1 MGRFQ
6 RAHDPDRSGQ
16 LLLDDGEPAGLL
28 FWSHD
33 FADRDGTG
41 WFLALLEP
49 DGEEGDAPPV
59 RLDVSGDVD
68 LLAADEVLG
77 RGDWIARA
85 ETLELVTAA
94 AALDAAELALADALG

>member
-1 MGRFQ
+1 MARFQ
-6 RAHDPDRSGQ
+6 RAHDPDRPGQ

-33 FADRDGTG
+33 FADRDRTG

-49 DGEEGDAPPV
+49 DGEEGDEPPV
-59 RLDVSGDVD
+59 RLDVSGDVGV
-68 LLAADEVLG
+68 LVADEALG

>member
-33 FADRDGTG
+33 YADRDGTG

-49 DGEEGDAPPV
+49 DGEEGDEPPV
-59 RLDVSGDVD
+59 RLDVSSDVD
-68 LLAADEVLG
+68 LLVADEALA

-85 ETLELVTAA
+85 ETLELVTAP
-94 AALDAAELALADALG
+94 AALAVAELALADALG

>member
-49 DGEEGDAPPV
+49 DGEEGDEPPV

-68 LLAADEVLG
+68 LLVTDDVLG
-77 RGDWIARA
+77 RRDWIARA

-94 AALDAAELALADALG
+94 AALDAAELVLADALG